1 MKTTNK
7 YKNNKELKL
16 NNNNQKILNLPNF
29 ITLSRIVFSF
39 SLLFIEKYNPLFLT
53 VYSICGLTDILDGF
67 IARKTKTESKFG
79 ARFDSISDF
88 IFFMIMFIVMFD
100 VLLKHTVLIIIVFV
114 VRILSFVIVIKKFN
128 EFTFLHT
135 YFNKLTGLLLFL
147 SPFFMNFINVNKIMN
162 SIGGIALL
170 SAIEELLI
178 VIQAKKLDLNKKSIF
193 N

>member
-1 MKTTNK
+1 M
-7 YKNNKELKL
+7 
-16 NNNNQKILNLPNF
+16 
-29 ITLSRIVFSF
+29 
-39 SLLFIEKYNPLFLT
+39 
-53 VYSICGLTDILDGF
+53 TDILDGF

-100 VLLKHTVLIIIVFV
+100 VLLKYIVLIIIVFV

-147 SPFFMNFINVNKIMN
+147 SPFFMNFINVNKIKN